1 MKKILLLL
9 LSASFATQTGF
20 AQINIDTSRFVK
32 DNRQLYGVVVS
43 QNDKIIYNQYFNGK
57 SPTDLF
63 NNQSLTKSIMSLL
76 IGIAIDK
83 GYITSVDQKI
93 IKYFPELAKDTDKR
107 KQGITIRQIMNQA
120 SGLWHE
126 DLTRMD
132 KYFALDNPYEYV
144 LTQPLV
150 SEPGKVFHYNNAATH
165 LLSVILTKATGMNT
179 LAFANKYLFGPLDIK
194 NVAWGKMKDG
204 YYDGCGLKS
213 VQMATTDMTKIMSL
227 LLHNGDYKGESVVSS
242 KWIDQLLHPTV
253 FYNTPWGFEGSTYGL
268 CFYHYTYNGTA
279 ITYALGWGGQFSFII
294 PAKNA
299 VVSVNESI
307 NDATAIKASIIF
319 LNCASSLGKLRESI
333 LTAILLWTF
342 PISLSNAGNKPTGIL
357 STQ

>member
-1 MKKILLLL
+1 MFL
-9 LSASFATQTGF
+9 LSITLATQAGI
-20 AQINIDTSRFVK
+20 AQINIDTSQFVK
-32 DNRQLYGVVVS
+32 DNRQLYSMVVA
-43 QNDKIIYNQYFNGK
+43 QNDKVIYSQYFNGK
-57 SPTDLF
+57 TSADLF
-63 NNQSLTKSIMSLL
+63 NNQSLTKSVMSLL

-83 GYITSVDQKI
+83 SYITSVDQKI
-93 IKYFPELAKDTDKR
+93 IKYFPELANDTDKR
-107 KQGITIRQIMNQA
+107 KQNITIRQIMNQA

-165 LLSVILTKATGMNT
+165 ILSVILTKATGMNT

-194 NVAWGKMKDG
+194 RINWGKMKDG
-204 YYDGCGLKS
+204 YYDGCGLLS
-213 VQMATTDMTKIMSL
+213 VQMATTDMTRIMSL
-227 LLHNGDYKGESVVSS
+227 LLHNGSYNGKAVVSS
-242 KWIDQLLHPTV
+242 KWINQLLHPAI
-253 FYNTPWGFEGSTYGL
+253 FYNTPWGFEGSTYAL
-268 CFYHYTYNGTA
+268 CYYHYNYKGTP

-307 NDATAIKASIIF
+307 DDATAIKASIVF
-319 LNCASSLGKLRESI
+319 LKRV
-333 LTAILLWTF
+333 F
-342 PISLSNAGNKPTGIL
+342 PLIYRML
-357 STQ
+357 